1 VRRALTTKPDHNRIR
16 QSPIPADALVATAPG
31 ERPHPTTWAY
41 FASRGSGVRVPLAPP
56 GSLSPDP
63 IRAIS
68 APSAR
73 RSSRSRSRRSTQT
86 TCEYDLSHMC
96 RFGGFPLAIPA
107 GGAAW
112 WTATPSV
119 CDGHPLGGDSVALN
133 RAASARHWP
142 QGQVL
147 ASIRVAAERNLC
159 ALPKAIRVPRI
170 CPAP

>member
-1 VRRALTTKPDHNRIR
+1 M
-16 QSPIPADALVATAPG
+16 
-31 ERPHPTTWAY
+31 
-41 FASRGSGVRVPLAPP
+41 
-56 GSLSPDP
+56 SPDP
-63 IRAIS
+63 IQAIS

-73 RSSRSRSRRSTQT
+73 WSSRSRSRRSTQT

-96 RFGGFPLAIPA
+96 RFGGFPLAMPA

-119 CDGHPLGGDSVALN
+119 CDGHPLGGDPVALN

-147 ASIRVAAERNLC
+147 ASIRVAAERSLC